1 MANLRD
7 IKRRIGSIKN
17 TRQITKAMKMVSGA
31 KLKRAQT
38 RAEGAQP
45 YAKSLDRVLK
55 QVLASAG
62 EDVSHPLLTSHDK
75 VETVRVIL
83 IGSDKGL
90 CGSFNGALNRKTAVW
105 LRETFLDQGIAVQLH
120 TYGKKT
126 VAIYK
131 SHESFVSSTVDVKPA
146 QFSQVAG
153 DLAATMGPDFESGE
167 VQEVY
172 VAYNAFKSVM
182 DQEPTFTR
190 LLPLGMAQDS
200 ETSVATTTESD
211 SAEVEYKYEPNGAQ
225 LLNTLLPLQLQTL
238 LLQAFLDS
246 EAGEHAAR
254 MTAMDSATRNAGDLV
269 DRLTL
274 EYNRARQAAITTEI
288 IEIVSGAE
296 AL

>member
-7 IKRRIGSIKN
+7 IKRRIGSVKN

-31 KLKRAQT
+31 KLKRAQN

-55 QVLASAG
+55 EVLASAG
-62 EDVSHPLLTSHDK
+62 EDVSHPLLTSHEK

-105 LRETFLDQGIAVQLH
+105 LRETFIEKGIAVQLY

-126 VAIYK
+126 TVVYK
-131 SHESFVSSTVDVKPA
+131 THKSFVSSTVNVTPDMY
-146 QFSQVAG
+146 SQESS

-172 VAYNAFKSVM
+172 VAYNAFESVM
-182 DQEPTFTR
+182 VQEPTFLR
-190 LLPLGMAQDS
+190 LLPMAVEGE
-200 ETSVATTTESD
+200 ETSVSTTSDD
-211 SAEVEYKYEPNGAQ
+211 SADIEYKYEPNGAQ

-246 EAGEHAAR
+246 GAGEQAAR
-254 MTAMDSATRNAGDLV
+254 MTAMDSATRNASDLV

>member
-7 IKRRIGSIKN
+7 IKRRIGSVKN
-17 TRQITKAMKMVSGA
+17 TRQITRAMKMVSGA

-55 QVLASAG
+55 EVLASAG
-62 EDVSHPLLTSHDK
+62 EDVSHPLLTSHEK

-105 LRETFLDQGIAVQLH
+105 LRETFIEKGIAVQLH

-126 VAIYK
+126 TVVYK
-131 SHESFVSSTVDVKPA
+131 THKSFVSSTINVTPE
-146 QFSQVAG
+146 QYSQESS

-172 VAYNAFKSVM
+172 VAYNAFQSVM
-182 DQEPTFTR
+182 VQEPSFLR
-190 LLPLGMAQDS
+190 LLPMAVEGEG
-200 ETSVATTTESD
+200 ETSVSTTSDD
-211 SAEVEYKYEPNGAQ
+211 SADIEYKYEPNGEQ

-246 EAGEHAAR
+246 GAGEQAAR
-254 MTAMDSATRNAGDLV
+254 MTAMDSATRNASDLV

>member
-7 IKRRIGSIKN
+7 IKRRIGSVKN

-31 KLKRAQT
+31 KLKRAQN

-62 EDVSHPLLTSHDK
+62 EDVSHPLLTSHEK

-83 IGSDKGL
+83 MGSDKGL
-90 CGSFNGALNRKTAVW
+90 CGSFNGGLNRKTAVW
-105 LRETFLDQGIAVQLH
+105 LRETFLEKNIAVQLY

-126 VAIYK
+126 VVVYK
-131 SHESFVSSTVDVKPA
+131 THKSFVSSKINVLPEHFA
-146 QFSQVAG
+146 QESS
-153 DLAATMGPDFESGE
+153 DLAATLGPDFESGE

-172 VAYNAFKSVM
+172 VAYNAFESVM
-182 DQEPTFTR
+182 IQEPTFLR
-190 LLPLGMAQDS
+190 LLPMAVDPTEEGS
-200 ETSVATTTESD
+200 VTTSSD
-211 SAEVEYKYEPNGAQ
+211 DAAEIEYKYEPNGEQ

-246 EAGEHAAR
+246 AAGEQAAR
-254 MTAMDSATRNAGDLV
+254 MTAMDSATRNASDLV

>member
-1 MANLRD
+1 VANLRD
-7 IKRRIGSIKN
+7 IKRRIGSVKN

-62 EDVSHPLLTSHDK
+62 EDVSHPLLTSHET
-75 VETVRVIL
+75 VETVRVVL

-105 LRETFLDQGIAVQLH
+105 LRDTFIEKGIAVQLY

-126 VAIYK
+126 TVIYK
-131 SHESFVSSTVDVKPA
+131 NHKSFVSSTINITPDLYN
-146 QFSQVAG
+146 QESS

-172 VAYNAFKSVM
+172 VAYNAFESVM
-182 DQEPTFTR
+182 VQEPTFLR
-190 LLPLGMAQDS
+190 LLPMAV
-200 ETSVATTTESD
+200 ETEDETLVSTTADDVAGI
-211 SAEVEYKYEPNGAQ
+211 EYKYEPNGEQ

-246 EAGEHAAR
+246 GAGEQAAR
-254 MTAMDSATRNAGDLV
+254 MTAMDSATRNASDLV

>member
-7 IKRRIGSIKN
+7 IKRRIGSVKN

-62 EDVSHPLLTSHDK
+62 EDVSHPLLTSHEK

-83 IGSDKGL
+83 MGSDKGL

-105 LRETFLDQGIAVQLH
+105 LRDTFLEKGIAVQLY

-126 VAIYK
+126 VVVYK
-131 SHESFVSSTVDVKPA
+131 THKSFVSSTINVLPD
-146 QFSQVAG
+146 QFSKESS
-153 DLAATMGPDFESGE
+153 DLAATLGPDFESGE

-172 VAYNAFKSVM
+172 VAYNAFHSVM
-182 DQEPTFTR
+182 IQEPTFLR
-190 LLPLGMAQDS
+190 LLPMAMDTEDEGS
-200 ETSVATTTESD
+200 VTTSDDA
-211 SAEVEYKYEPNGAQ
+211 AEIEYKYEPNGAQ

-246 EAGEHAAR
+246 AAGEQAAR
-254 MTAMDSATRNAGDLV
+254 MTAMDSATRNASDLV

>member
-7 IKRRIGSIKN
+7 IKRRIGSVKN

-62 EDVSHPLLTSHDK
+62 EDVSHPLLTSHET
-75 VETVRVIL
+75 VETVRVVL

-105 LRETFLDQGIAVQLH
+105 LRDTFIEKGIAVQLY

-126 VAIYK
+126 TVIYK
-131 SHESFVSSTVDVKPA
+131 THNSFVSSTINITPDLYN
-146 QFSQVAG
+146 QESS

-172 VAYNAFKSVM
+172 VAYNAFESVM
-182 DQEPTFTR
+182 VQEPTFLR
-190 LLPLGMAQDS
+190 LLPMAV
-200 ETSVATTTESD
+200 ETEDETLVATTAD
-211 SAEVEYKYEPNGAQ
+211 DVAGIEYKYEPNGEQ

-246 EAGEHAAR
+246 GAGEQAAR
-254 MTAMDSATRNAGDLV
+254 MTAMDSATRNASDLV

>member
-7 IKRRIGSIKN
+7 IKRRIGSVKN

-62 EDVSHPLLTSHDK
+62 EDVSHPLLTSHEK

-105 LRETFLDQGIAVQLH
+105 LRDTFIEKGIAVQLY

-126 VAIYK
+126 TVIYK
-131 SHESFVSSTVDVKPA
+131 SHKSFVSSTINVTPDKY
-146 QFSQVAG
+146 SQESS

-172 VAYNAFKSVM
+172 VAYNAFESVM
-182 DQEPTFTR
+182 VQEPTFLR
-190 LLPLGMAQDS
+190 LLPMAVETED
-200 ETSVATTTESD
+200 ETSVATTSD
-211 SAEVEYKYEPNGAQ
+211 DAADIEYKYEPNGEQ

-246 EAGEHAAR
+246 GAGEQAAR
-254 MTAMDSATRNAGDLV
+254 MTAMDSATRNASDLV